1 MSFLEGGWLDS
12 ELRLAVCL
20 CELGPIIC
28 EPVSAIE
35 KWGLYHVVASDI
47 VRMWINE
54 NMYL

>member
-28 EPVSAIE
+28 EPVSAVE
-35 KWGLYHVVASDI
+35 KWGLYYVVASDI